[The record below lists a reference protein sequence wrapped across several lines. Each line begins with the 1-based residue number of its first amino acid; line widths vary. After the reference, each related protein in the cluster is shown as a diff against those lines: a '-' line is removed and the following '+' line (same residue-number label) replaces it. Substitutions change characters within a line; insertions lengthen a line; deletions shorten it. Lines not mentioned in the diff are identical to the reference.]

1 MNESLENI
9 IQKVISTINLDKE
22 PAATLKQLRNL
33 IHDEHIRE
41 QTRMCNEKESFE
53 GYLEDVRYNDGYA
66 FVLVRNGRGKM
77 AYVAYALPE
86 GDDAFYNKIVS
97 LKNQKAN
104 VRIYFRKYIP
114 IKDDYQVYYAFPEI
128 DVL

>member
-53 GYLEDVRYNDGYA
+53 GILEDAQYNDGNL
-66 FVLVRNGRGKM
+66 FVLVKNKDEKM
-77 AYVAYALPE
+77 IHVGYALP
-86 GDDAFYNKIVS
+86 DWNDALCQKIVS
-97 LKNQKAN
+97 LKNQKAR
-104 VRIYFRKYIP
+104 VRIYFHKYLP
-114 IKDDYQVYYAFPEI
+114 IKDAYQVYNAFPEI